1 MPYYSEAQQSATG
14 IEQPRHTAAVA
25 GGSGRPGAGT
35 GCGLGVTEPVAAG
48 AALEQ
53 MAAGIA
59 GGTGLRAFQAGIET
73 GQRVLGN
80 RAVMRWVTALRD
92 AGHEQESHSAGAA
105 DFPVP
110 AGSCMQAAPLQLML
124 KKKKKQAGV
133 PGEKEQAQAV
143 AGAEPGTRL
152 PEAQVKQAA
161 LPESGLSQAKPGA
174 TAEPVVKKKKKSRV
188 QVALNTLR
196 DEGVTAFREYIEAEI
211 GEAEL
216 LRTLVERITRAEN
229 LEAVQAEA
237 LRVVE
242 GRLRLHDPAAGS
254 EPSHAVTPRQGEVME
269 RPVKARFKAKLS
281 KRERDLLEACMMGNA
296 GRVRG
301 LLRHGNVDI
310 NVGSEFG
317 TFLCLAAYEGR
328 AAVVRE
334 LLSRPG
340 IDVNLAT
347 PGEVTPLY
355 FAAQEGHVEIVEL
368 LLGVRAI
375 NVNLQNMYGETP
387 LSVAAYE
394 GREEVVK
401 LLLAVKDVS
410 VNVRGPDGATALF
423 YAAQEGYP
431 GIAELLLAAPGIDV
445 NATGPRGATPLFV
458 AAQDGHEEVVKL
470 LLGAPKIG
478 IDARV
483 DDEATAVF
491 VAAQNGFSG
500 IVGLLIKHGADV
512 NQPINDGT
520 PPLSMSII
528 NGHPETARL
537 LLQAPGTQVNH
548 RGLRQITPLCYAS
561 WKGHKDIVRLLLR
574 KGADPNLSS
583 DYGATP
589 LHAASLYG
597 HTAIVQ
603 MLLQAG
609 AGLDAEVK
617 GRVGEETIKLYTP
630 YHLAELAGRREM
642 MSVLAAHRRRTE
654 TAAARIEHLSIAE
667 GPGGPSASTEMPEPG
682 SAALRAGQAG
692 TDPGMLPV
700 ASAEQAVE
708 EMDTPG
714 PATAG
719 AVSSRPVPSGAAVSA
734 ASAPSP
740 LMQAQGGLRKEV
752 LRKLEQDNLEPLEG
766 IRLLEDVNAC
776 PDLDSLCTLY
786 NRLAGIERR
795 KERAR
800 RQGRRHGRLSL
811 AMGAPAAGPPAPL
824 APVFSLG
831 ARMGLD
837 ADTIEGE
844 IKQRLEQRYHR
855 FVGQAVND
863 MEFGRGK
870 RTTGYGG
877 LWHASSGVAGVGSCS
892 VFYTSDDEAQRIR
905 IMGIGHHVGRA
916 AYRLDYA
923 DEVLGRVGQVLSIA

>member
-1 MPYYSEAQQSATG
+1 MRVTLYHLNRVPMAVEAEQGEHSAAGAGRNGRSGTG
-14 IEQPRHTAAVA
+14 AGGALRGTDVAVA
-25 GGSGRPGAGT
+25 DTPDLVLSQ
-35 GCGLGVTEPVAAG
+35 VAAG
-48 AALEQ
+48 MVGGVPRQ
-53 MAAGIA
+53 QFMDNINAAGQQ
-59 GGTGLRAFQAGIET
+59 F
-73 GQRVLGN
+73 GN
-80 RAVMRWVTALRD
+80 RALVRWVRSRREAGRGTALHSLPGEV
-92 AGHEQESHSAGAA
+92 AGEAVPGAA
-105 DFPVP
+105 SP
-110 AGSCMQAAPLQLML
+110 AHGPLQLMS

-347 PGEVTPLY
+347 PREVTPLY

-375 NVNLQNMYGETP
+375 NVNLQNMRGVTP

-423 YAAQEGYP
+423 YAAQKGYP
-431 GIAELLLAAPGIDV
+431 GIVELLLAVPGIDV
-445 NATGPRGATPLFV
+445 NATGPDSATPLHI
-458 AAQDGHEEVVKL
+458 ATQNGEVKLVKL
-470 LLGAPKIG
+470 LLAAPD
-478 IDARV
+478 IDV
-483 DDEATAVF
+483 DASIDDGVTSLYI
-491 VAAQNGFSG
+491 AAHFNFPE
-500 IVGLLIKHGADV
+500 IVDMLVRRGADV
-512 NQPINDGT
+512 NLATSSGVT
-520 PPLSMSII
+520 SLCTAAK
-528 NGHPETARL
+528 NGYKMVVRA
-537 LLQAPGTQVNH
+537 LLQAHGIRVNQTTED
-548 RGLRQITPLCYAS
+548 GITPLNIAS
-561 WKGHKDIVRLLLR
+561 QGGHKEIVRLLLC
-574 KGADPNLSS
+574 KGAEPNMTS
-583 DYGATP
+583 DRGIAP
-589 LHAASLYG
+589 LHVTSLYG
-597 HTAIVQ
+597 HMAIAQ
-603 MLLQAG
+603 ILLHAG
-609 AGLDAEVK
+609 ADLDAEVE
-617 GRVGEETIKLYTP
+617 GQGEGETIKTYTP
-630 YHLAELAGRREM
+630 SSLAELGGHRGVL
-642 MSVLAAHRRRTE
+642 SVLAAYRRRSRQSSEDEQEWLTPPTSPTVAQPGETISGSTLIPGSPEAAALLGTTTMLPASVTESQFPAVTDRRPGE
-654 TAAARIEHLSIAE
+654 TAE
-667 GPGGPSASTEMPEPG
+667 PSSTTQTQD
-682 SAALRAGQAG
+682 ALRKQ
-692 TDPGMLPV
+692 V
-700 ASAEQAVE
+700 
-708 EMDTPG
+708 
-714 PATAG
+714 
-719 AVSSRPVPSGAAVSA
+719 
-734 ASAPSP
+734 
-740 LMQAQGGLRKEV
+740 LM
-752 LRKLEQDNLEPLEG
+752 KLEQDNLEPLEG
-766 IRLLEDVNAC
+766 IRLLEDVNAS
-776 PDLDSLCTLY
+776 PDLDSLCILY
-786 NRLAGIERR
+786 NRLAHIERR

-800 RQGRRHGRLSL
+800 RRGGRREKLSM
-811 AMGAPAAGPPAPL
+811 AISAPAAGPPL

-831 ARMGLD
+831 ERTGLG
-837 ADTIEGE
+837 ADTVEGE
-844 IKQRLEQRYHR
+844 IKRHLEQKYQR
-855 FVGQAVND
+855 FVSQAVND

-870 RTTGYGG
+870 RTEGYPG
-877 LWHASSGVAGVGSCS
+877 LWHASAGIAGVGSCS
-892 VFYTSDDEAQRIR
+892 VFYYIDGEGQQIN
-905 IMGIGHHVGRA
+905 IVGIGHHVGRA

-923 DEVLGRVGQVLSIA
+923 TEELGGAGHILRIT